1 MSWGRSHRE
10 KDLITAD
17 EQALWSRKE
26 TLRKGVIKVDDF
38 PADFGRAEIAAELE
52 NKTVK
57 MKAA

>member
-1 MSWGRSHRE
+1 MIGKE
-10 KDLITAD
+10 NGIITAD
-17 EQALWSRKE
+17 EYALWNRKE

-52 NKTVK
+52 SKTVK